1 MAYNETPTVKD
12 QAMFKKKAIQIK
24 MVNAKDVKMTDAE
37 DIPVK
42 TVDPEEIAM
51 IVTEYA
57 VRTVTAIGV
66 VIAAN
71 RVLSTICEV
80 AIISAKAKIK

>member
-1 MAYNETPTVKD
+1 
-12 QAMFKKKAIQIK
+12 MFKKKAIQIK
-24 MVNAKDVKMTDAE
+24 MVNAKDVKMNDTEDA
-37 DIPVK
+37 PVK

-57 VRTVTAIGV
+57 VKTVTAVGA

-71 RVLSTICEV
+71 RVLTTICEI